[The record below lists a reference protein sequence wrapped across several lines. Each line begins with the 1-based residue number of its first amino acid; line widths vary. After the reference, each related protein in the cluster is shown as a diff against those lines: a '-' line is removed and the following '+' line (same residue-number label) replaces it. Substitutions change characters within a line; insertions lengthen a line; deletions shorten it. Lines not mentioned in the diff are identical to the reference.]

1 MITKNVG
8 SFRFVCGMGMNRG
21 SLILVGPPQVERLGI
36 WQPAKQYS
44 PFADGD
50 KDRSQSASPAPSGYP
65 LFSTSPSMYQRR
77 PGGPLTPCTGITKAI
92 VQRLHHFTRSGPRS
106 CRTAGAYADG
116 KASRVI
122 DTTVVFVAR
131 YWEPIVLRIA
141 AGSTESVSVER
152 MSHEPFQNAKGPELA
167 SGAFFVAVYGRGL
180 VSSPSR
186 RRGHDHR
193 APEPTSFRGSRRSSL
208 RWSA

>member
-65 LFSTSPSMYQRR
+65 LFSTSASMYQRR
-77 PGGPLTPCTGITKAI
+77 PTGPFNSMYRNYQGNRAAPTP
-92 VQRLHHFTRSGPRS
+92 L
-106 CRTAGAYADG
+106 YA
-116 KASRVI
+116 K
-122 DTTVVFVAR
+122 
-131 YWEPIVLRIA
+131 
-141 AGSTESVSVER
+141 
-152 MSHEPFQNAKGPELA
+152 
-167 SGAFFVAVYGRGL
+167 
-180 VSSPSR
+180 
-186 RRGHDHR
+186 
-193 APEPTSFRGSRRSSL
+193 RSSL
-208 RWSA
+208 MPDSGSLRGRQGQ